1 MIYNAEGGDRNDDED
16 DDDDGRD
23 DDDDGEGDLVAAAGR
38 SSLLRGW
45 RRTSPRLSASFIR
58 SVSL

>member
-1 MIYNAEGGDRNDDED
+1 MIYNAEGGDINDDE
-16 DDDDGRD
+16 D